1 MATQLFK
8 RAIAKPLSKL
18 TQVSEKHIIKSLQTP
33 KIQLQHQF
41 GLPVPKLLP
50 QGQKNAVAYSQEL
63 AGKVYQLKRFN
74 QTSKTL
80 KLFIV

>member
-18 TQVSEKHIIKSLQTP
+18 TQVNEKHIIKNLQTP

-50 QGQKNAVAYSQEL
+50 EGQKNAVAYSQEL
-63 AGKVYQLKRFN
+63 AGKVCQIEKYLIIQAKC
-74 QTSKTL
+74 
-80 KLFIV
+80 

>member
-18 TQVSEKHIIKSLQTP
+18 TQVNEKHIIKNLQTP

-50 QGQKNAVAYSQEL
+50 EGQKNAVAYSQEL
-63 AGKVYQLKRFN
+63 AGKVN
-74 QTSKTL
+74 QVEKYL
-80 KLFIV
+80 IIQAEC